1 MSNEEKYIAKFN
13 LEINN
18 HIARLTSKIDDE
30 ISEVWKIDKKDIL
43 EVLNFKENLIEYIED
58 KINELNNIICE
69 DNMNRISTTYE
80 EAKKTVYLDLLE
92 RIRKSNNYEKSD
104 IK

>member
-1 MSNEEKYIAKFN
+1 MNVIEMKIRIED
-13 LEINN
+13 LE
-18 HIARLTSKIDDE
+18 
-30 ISEVWKIDKKDIL
+30 SE
-43 EVLNFKENLIEYIED
+43 KENLIKYIED

-92 RIRKSNNYEKSD
+92 RIKSGKYE
-104 IK
+104 